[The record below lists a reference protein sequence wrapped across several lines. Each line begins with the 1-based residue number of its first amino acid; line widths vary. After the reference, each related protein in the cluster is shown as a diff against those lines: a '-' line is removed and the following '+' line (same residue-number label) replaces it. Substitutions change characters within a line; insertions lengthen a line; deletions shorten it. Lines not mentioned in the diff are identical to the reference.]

1 MVRGIRLFVF
11 LTLLLP
17 AILPAILVAEPILLD
32 GRAVTAGG
40 QGIAGARVTLQAPL
54 PGTPEGRTVAEVIT
68 GVDGRF
74 ELTAP
79 GPGLWS
85 VTVRKDGL
93 APMWQPPLPVFAGTG
108 LLPVEMRET
117 RSSRAP
123 GGGRLSSGA
132 GGWEPDV
139 RSPAPPAAAPGPLSL
154 TGGVIDQVTRRPIPR
169 ALVWPADDPG
179 RAVWTDA
186 AGRFRID
193 GLPARGRLASKLEIR
208 AAAADSFPASQRVVL
223 EEGAPR
229 VPPVLA
235 LAPAPAISGTV
246 VDAKN
251 QPLAGA
257 EILLSRRDEA
267 DAWAARA
274 DTHRAR
280 TPSNG
285 TFRLSGLTAGASYDL
300 LVTLPDYAPAV
311 ASISMPHQGQSRT
324 GLVLQLRRGRAA
336 GGGIQDAA
344 GRPVEGARVELIR
357 SQSGRTTAGSV
368 PSVAED
374 GLYKATSGPDGRFA
388 LLHLPPGRFD
398 LRIEG
403 EGLAPLERAGLEIPA
418 GRGVLDLGRFVVERG
433 AVLTGRVTDPQ
444 GRPVPDAEVWL
455 VPRAPRDWISFYKKG
470 AAAVS
475 GPEGDFVI
483 SGLPR
488 RGELGLG
495 ELSLDVC
502 RKGFL
507 PATVPVREISA
518 EPIHA
523 ELAPAA
529 RIAGRVAAPNGE
541 PVAGARI
548 LAWLSGEGPQ
558 KPPSLRPCRLSDGVG
573 ASDAEGRFVLE
584 SLTPGWWTVRAEA
597 SGWLSAE
604 SGRRQVL
611 AGESLEGIEI
621 VLGEGAVVSGRV
633 FSPEGILIAGAEVR
647 AYGNLG
653 NPRAVSAGDGTY
665 RLTGVEIG
673 ERSIEATHPDHEFAS
688 HELTVSPGDNQLDL
702 KLRPNQKSEIRGRVL
717 GPDGRTVAGAR
728 VVLTGGTTSTYSAA
742 DGTFSLLERDGTY
755 EVWADKQGYAPGR
768 AAQKATLAGRDVEGI
783 EVRLTAGGVVT
794 GRLLGLD
801 AERLRSARI
810 EITLQP
816 PFKSLATID
825 PLGGYRIADVPPGE
839 WMLTAT
845 AGERTLTEP
854 VALPPGTEELV
865 VDLAFP
871 ETWEVTGQILGPY
884 GEPVA
889 DALLR
894 LAVGGRG
901 GSGGWTYTR
910 RDGTFR
916 LELED
921 GTYRAWVVRRSSFQ
935 SALEA
940 PVVVEGGPVSGLE
953 LRVGAEIVLRG
964 LISGLEPGER
974 AKAVWAEG
982 PRGIIRQGELDQQ
995 SGFAVYGLVPG
1006 AWTITVLH
1014 GERAAVE
1021 RVEIEEGETEVAVEM
1036 VLEAPPPPEADTPE
1050 G

>member
-1 MVRGIRLFVF
+1 MVRGIRLFV
-11 LTLLLP
+11 LLILLLP
-17 AILPAILVAEPILLD
+17 AVLPSVLVAEPILLD

-40 QGIAGARVTLQAPL
+40 EGIAGVRVTLQAPL
-54 PGTPEGRTVAEVIT
+54 PGTPDGRTVAEVVT
-68 GVDGRF
+68 GADGRF

-93 APMWQPPLPVFAGTG
+93 APMWRPPFPVFADTG
-108 LLPVEMRET
+108 LLPVELYRPAERDRPT
-117 RSSRAP
+117 PA
-123 GGGRLSSGA
+123 GA
-132 GGWEPDV
+132 NGWEPAV
-139 RSPAPPAAAPGPLSL
+139 NGSPARPSTQIPALSL
-154 TGGVIDQVTRRPIPR
+154 TGQVIDQRTRRPLPR
-169 ALVWPADDPG
+169 ALVWLTGDPG
-179 RAVWTDA
+179 GAVWTNPE
-186 AGRFRID
+186 GRFQLSGAARR
-193 GLPARGRLASKLEIR
+193 PAEVR
-208 AAAADSFPASQRVVL
+208 AAALDFVPTSLNVS
-223 EEGAPR
+223 GTAPL
-229 VPPVLA
+229 VLA
-235 LAPAPAISGTV
+235 LPPAPAIAGSV

-251 QPLAGA
+251 QPLPGA

-280 TPSNG
+280 TSSKG

-300 LVTLPDYAPAV
+300 LATLPDYAPAV
-311 ASISMPHQGQSRT
+311 ASVSMPHQGQSRT

-336 GGGIQDAA
+336 GGTVQDAA
-344 GRPVEGARVELIR
+344 GRPVEGARVELVR
-357 SQSGRTTAGSV
+357 GQSGRTVAGSV

-374 GLYKATSGPDGRFA
+374 GLYKTTSGTDGRFT
-388 LLHLPPGRFD
+388 LPHLPPGRFD

-418 GRGVLDLGRFVVERG
+418 GRGLLDLGRFVVERG

-444 GRPVPDAEVWL
+444 GRPVPEAEVWL
-455 VPRAPRDWISFYKKG
+455 VPRTPRDWISFYKKG
-470 AAAVS
+470 PAAVS
-475 GPEGDFVI
+475 GREGDFVI
-483 SGLPR
+483 AGLPR

-507 PATVPVREISA
+507 PATVPVREISG
-518 EPIHA
+518 EPVHA
-523 ELAPAA
+523 ELALAA
-529 RIAGRVAAPNGE
+529 RIAGRVAAPNGT

-558 KPPSLRPCRLSDGVG
+558 KQPSLRPCRLSDGVG
-573 ASDAEGRFVLE
+573 ATDAEGRFVLE

-597 SGWLSAE
+597 SGWLGAE

-621 VLGEGAVVSGRV
+621 ILGEGAVVTGRV
-633 FSPEGILIAGAEVR
+633 FSPEGKPIAGAEVR
-647 AYGNLG
+647 AYGELG

-688 HELTVSPGDNQLDL
+688 RELTVNPGDNQLDL
-702 KLRPNQKSEIRGRVL
+702 KLGASQKSEIRGRVT
-717 GPDGRTVAGAR
+717 GPDGRFVAGAR
-728 VVLTGGTTSTYSAA
+728 VVTSTGTSSTYSAA
-742 DGTFSLLERDGTY
+742 DGTFSLLERDGTH
-755 EVWADKQGYAPGR
+755 EVWADKEGYAPGH
-768 AAQKATLAGRDVEGI
+768 AARKVTVAGRDVEGV

-801 AERLRSARI
+801 EERLRSARV
-810 EITLQP
+810 EISLQP
-816 PFKSLATID
+816 PFKSFATID
-825 PLGGYRIADVPPGE
+825 PLGGYRIGDVPPGE
-839 WMLTAT
+839 WTITAT
-845 AGERTLTEP
+845 AGERTVTEP
-854 VALPPGTEELV
+854 AVLPPGTEEME
-865 VDLAFP
+865 VDLTFP
-871 ETWEVTGQILGPY
+871 ALWEVTGQVIGPY

-889 DALLR
+889 DAMVR
-894 LAVGGRG
+894 LATGGRG

-916 LELED
+916 VELED

-935 SALEA
+935 SALEN
-940 PVVVEGGPVSGLE
+940 PVVVDGGPVSGVE
-953 LRVGAEIVLRG
+953 LRVAAEIVLRG

-982 PRGIIRQGELDQQ
+982 PRGVIRQGELDQQ
-995 SGFAVYGLVPG
+995 SGFAVYGLAPG

-1021 RVEIEEGETEVAVEM
+1021 RIEIEEGETEIAVEV
-1036 VLEAPPPPEADTPE
+1036 VLPPPPPEAPTPAPHRY
-1050 G
+1050 

>member
-1 MVRGIRLFVF
+1 MLHKITSFAL
-11 LTLLLP
+11 LALLLP
-17 AILPAILVAEPILLD
+17 LALVAVEGPPAGPLLLD
-32 GRAVTAGG
+32 GRVVTTEG
-40 QGIAGARVTLQAPL
+40 QGVAGARVTLHAPL
-54 PGTPEGRTVAEVIT
+54 PRSPQGRLAAEAVA
-68 GVDGRF
+68 GADGRF

-85 VTVRKDGL
+85 VTVRADGF
-93 APMWQPPLPVFAGTG
+93 APMHRPAFPVFAETG
-108 LLPVEMRET
+108 LLPVEMRPLQAE
-117 RSSRAP
+117 R
-123 GGGRLSSGA
+123 GGRLPSSGP
-132 GGWEPDV
+132 GGWEPV
-139 RSPAPPAAAPGPLSL
+139 PPSSAPPPLASPAALSL
-154 TGGVIDQVTRRPIPR
+154 AGQVIDQKTRRPLPR
-169 ALVWPADDPG
+169 TLVWLADDPG
-179 RAVWTDA
+179 GAVWTDPT
-186 AGRFRID
+186 GLFRIS
-193 GLPARGRLASKLEIR
+193 GSAQPGPVELRASALDF
-208 AAAADSFPASQRVVL
+208 APASLTVSRTARSPL
-223 EEGAPR
+223 
-229 VPPVLA
+229 VLA
-235 LAPAPAISGTV
+235 LAPAPAIAGTV
-246 VDAKN
+246 VDEKS

-257 EILLSRRDEA
+257 EVLLSRRDEE
-267 DAWAARA
+267 DAWAARE
-274 DTHRAR
+274 DLHRAR
-280 TPSNG
+280 TSSKG
-285 TFRLSGLTAGASYDL
+285 TFRLAGLAAGASYDVL
-300 LVTLPDYAPAV
+300 ATLAGHAPAV
-311 ASISMPHQGQSRT
+311 ASISIPRPSRSQSART
-324 GLVLQLRRGRAA
+324 RLVLQLLPGRAA
-336 GGGIQDAA
+336 GGTVVDGN
-344 GRPVEGARVELIR
+344 GRPVAGARVELVR
-357 SQSGRTTAGSV
+357 SQSGRTTGSM
-368 PSVAED
+368 PSVTED
-374 GLYKATSGPDGRFA
+374 GLYKANSRTDGRFD
-388 LLHLPPGRFD
+388 LPPLPAGRFD

-403 EGLAPLERAGLEIPA
+403 DGLAPLERAGLEVSA
-418 GRGVLDLGRFVVERG
+418 GRGALDLGRFIVERG

-444 GRPVPDAEVWL
+444 GRPVPEAEVWL

-470 AAAVS
+470 PAAVS

-483 SGLPR
+483 AGLPR

-507 PATVPVREISA
+507 PATVPVREISG
-518 EPIHA
+518 EPVDA

-529 RIAGRVAAPNGE
+529 RIAGRVAAPNGD

-611 AGESLEGIEI
+611 AGESLEGVEI
-621 VLGEGAVVSGRV
+621 VLGEGAVVTGRV
-633 FSPEGILIAGAEVR
+633 FSPEGTPIAGAEVR

-665 RLTGVEIG
+665 RLTGIEIG

-688 HELTVSPGDNQLDL
+688 RELTVNPGENQLDL
-702 KLRPNQKSEIRGRVL
+702 KLGANQKSEIRGRVL
-717 GPDGRTVAGAR
+717 SPDGRFVAGAR
-728 VVLTGGTTSTYSAA
+728 LVASGGTTSTYSAA
-742 DGTFSLLERDGTY
+742 DGTFALLERDGTY
-755 EVWADKQGYAPGR
+755 EVWADKEGYAPGR
-768 AAQKATLAGRDVEGI
+768 AVQKVTLAGRDVEGV

-816 PFKSLATID
+816 PFKSFATID
-825 PLGGYRIADVPPGE
+825 SLGGYRIADVPPGE

-871 ETWEVTGQILGPY
+871 ETWEVTGQVIGPY

-889 DALLR
+889 DALVR
-894 LAVGGRG
+894 LATGGRG

-916 LELED
+916 VELED

-935 SALEA
+935 SALEE
-940 PVVVEGGPVSGLE
+940 PVVVEGGPVSGIE
-953 LRVGAEIVLRG
+953 LRFGAEIVLRG

-982 PRGIIRQGELDQQ
+982 PRGIIRQGELDQE
-995 SGFAVYGLVPG
+995 SGFAVYGLAPG

-1036 VLEAPPPPEADTPE
+1036 VLGAPLPPEGEAEADPPA
-1050 G
+1050 